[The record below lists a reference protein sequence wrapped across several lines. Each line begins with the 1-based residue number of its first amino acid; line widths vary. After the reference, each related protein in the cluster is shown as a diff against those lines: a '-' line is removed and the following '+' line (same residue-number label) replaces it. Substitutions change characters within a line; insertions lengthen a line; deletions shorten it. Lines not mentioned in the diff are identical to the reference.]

1 MEKYNPH
8 FKAFDD
14 KNFTK
19 FTPEKSAGAATV
31 LLTKPDKT
39 GTLGHIAMVIH
50 KDHSLDLPED
60 HDTVHYVSFSNVGN
74 TIGAMVTGTKAVHM
88 GFGVEL
94 AGVTKS
100 VTLYNADVDAMAT
113 KWEKIKQ
120 SKQMFDLMQWNCA
133 RMMLEVLQAGYP
145 ERDMP
150 LQQLWTPERAYNFV
164 ELVSVEGEG

>member
-1 MEKYNPH
+1 MEEYNHH
-8 FKAFDD
+8 FKAFN
-14 KNFTK
+14 KTSFKK
-19 FTPEKSAGAATV
+19 FTPKKSTGAATV
-31 LLTKPDKT
+31 LLTKPENA
-39 GTLGHIAMVIH
+39 GSMGHIAMVIH
-50 KDHSLDLPED
+50 KDHSLGLPED

-94 AGVTKS
+94 AAVTHS
-100 VTLYNADVDAMAT
+100 VTLYNADFDAMA
-113 KWEKIKQ
+113 KRWAKIKENN
-120 SKQMFDLMQWNCA
+120 QMFDLMEWNCA